1 MIRLQ
6 ASRRVGYSAEQPEG
20 ARATEPC
27 VHDGSHR
34 HRRGDLLSLHC
45 PASAHER
52 VPSTRTERAERS
64 AEVSQLP
71 L

>member
-20 ARATEPC
+20 ARATKPC
-27 VHDGSHR
+27 VYDGSHC

-64 AEVSQLP
+64 AEVS
-71 L
+71 